1 MPERILTPLDGTA
14 VAEAGLAWARHTAD
28 RCHAALHLL
37 TVVEG
42 PAKGAV
48 SAAKRYLERHRDGLA
63 AEGLS
68 VSVEVAIGSPA
79 ELIVQSA
86 AQVQLTVMTYGTSRW
101 LFGQALDAVMRA
113 GSGPLVVVR
122 ARPNGGGAIAANGIG
137 HDGGKILIPVDLS
150 SRSQQVLPPALALA
164 KDLGASVIFCHVIAP
179 VGPHHDPALAPP
191 GVARVIEGLVEEA
204 RLALATAAARARHA
218 GLAAEIVVAVG
229 QPFAE
234 IARLAERCQATL
246 IAMATR
252 GNHSLSR
259 VLGSVAFSVAQHGR
273 VPCLLVPCPETN

>member
-1 MPERILTPLDGTA
+1 MPDKILTPLDGTP
-14 VAEAGLAWARHTAD
+14 VAEAGLAWARQTAG

-37 TVVEG
+37 TVVEA

-48 SAAKRYLERHRDGLA
+48 SAAQRYLERHREGLA

-68 VSVEVAIGSPA
+68 VSVEVAIGSPT

-86 AQVQLTVMTYGTSRW
+86 AQVPLTVMTYGTSRW

-113 GSGPLVVVR
+113 ASGPLVVVR
-122 ARPNGGGAIAANGIG
+122 ARPNGGAGAANGIG
-137 HDGGKILIPVDLS
+137 HGGGKILIPVDLT
-150 SRSQQVLPPALALA
+150 SRSQRVLPPALALA
-164 KDLGASVIFCHVIAP
+164 KDLGASVVFCHVIAP
-179 VGPHHDPALAPP
+179 VGPYHDPALAPP

-204 RLALATAAARARHA
+204 RLALASAAAQARQA
-218 GLAAEIVVAVG
+218 GLEAEIVVAVG

-234 IARLAERCQATL
+234 IVRLAERCQAAL

-252 GNHSLSR
+252 GSHCLSR

-273 VPCLLVPCPETN
+273 VPCLLIPSPETD